1 MALPAGRRGIRANL
15 VKSDG
20 SIDNSSIEDEISDL
34 EEDLTELN
42 GVLGSLLGFKVYNV
56 EYTITANGSIA
67 LGWTQLGISE
77 IDGYKIVGLRAIDVG
92 NTEGVVLRSANPAH
106 QTSTIKLRNLTSS
119 AITATA
125 SISILFAKTSCI
137 ATL

>member
-42 GVLGSLLGFKVYNV
+42 GVLSSLLGFKVFSAS
-56 EYTITANGSIA
+56 YTIDANAGMA
-67 LGWTQLGISE
+67 LGWTQLGVSIPE
-77 IDGYKIVGLRAIDVG
+77 GYSIVGMRAVDVG